1 VIATLISLAA
11 LAAVAGLALWAAVS
25 DARTMTIPNAVS
37 VGIVAAYPVWLL
49 GLWLGGAWLAGP
61 AGAAMLPALG
71 PLWALAVAVVVFA
84 IGFAMFAAGIA
95 GGGDVKLL
103 SALALWAGPWM
114 VFEFLVV
121 TSAAG
126 GLLAV
131 ALGTP
136 RMRGGRAAAVD
147 GLSIEAGKPPRRRPI
162 PYGIA
167 IAAGGLFVLVR
178 LAAV

>member
-1 VIATLISLAA
+1 MIATLISLAA

-25 DARTMTIPNAVS
+25 DARTMTIPNTAS

-49 GLWLGGAWLAGP
+49 GLWLGGAWLGGP
-61 AGAAMLPALG
+61 AGTAMLPALG
-71 PLWALAVAVVVFA
+71 PVWAVAIAALVLA
-84 IGFAMFAAGIA
+84 IGFAMFAAGFA

-103 SALALWAGPWM
+103 TALALWAGPWM
-114 VFEFLVV
+114 IFEFLVV

-131 ALGTP
+131 ALGTA
-136 RMRGGRAAAVD
+136 RMIRRRTAAVD
-147 GLSIEAGKPPRRRPI
+147 GLEIEAGKPPRRRPI

-167 IAAGGLFVLVR
+167 IAAGGLVVLAR